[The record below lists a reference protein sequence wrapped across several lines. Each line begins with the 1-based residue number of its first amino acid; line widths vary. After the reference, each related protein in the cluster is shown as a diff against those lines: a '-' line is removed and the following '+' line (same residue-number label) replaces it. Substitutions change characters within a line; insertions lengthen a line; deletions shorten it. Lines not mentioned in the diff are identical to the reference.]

1 MARVLLVVAASL
13 VALAWPAW
21 CQRLPVLAP
30 VTKDLATS
38 LYTIPFHDGA
48 NLVLDIAGPLVWST
62 CQRGHLPAELPCK
75 SPTCRL
81 ANAYPV
87 PSCHAP
93 GCARDWRGDKTCTAY
108 PYNPV
113 TGVCAAGSLVH
124 TRFVA
129 NTTDGRNPVSQ
140 VNVRAV
146 AACAPRKLLASLP
159 GGSTGVAGLAG
170 SGLAL
175 PAQSMD
181 YTPLVAKQGSPAHY
195 ISVKSISMDN
205 TRVPVSERALAMGGV
220 MLSTRVPYALLRRD
234 VYRPFV
240 DAFVKALAAQA
251 APGGPVARAV
261 RPVAPF
267 ELCYDAQTLGNT
279 RFGYWVPSV
288 TLALDGGRGWRM
300 PGVNSMVDVEPGTAC
315 LAFVEMKAVKAGDGR
330 APAVIVGGLQME
342 NIVLEFDM
350 EKKRLGLR
358 PMPYYMQCSHFNF
371 TRSA

>member
-1 MARVLLVVAASL
+1 MARLLLILAASL
-13 VALAWPAW
+13 VALAWPAS

-38 LYTIPFHDGA
+38 LYTLPFHDGA
-48 NLVLDIAGPLVWST
+48 NLVVDIAGPLVWST
-62 CQRGHLPAELPCK
+62 CQRDHLPAELPCK

-87 PSCHAP
+87 PGCHAP
-93 GCARDWRGDKTCTAY
+93 GCGRDWHGDRTCTVY

-113 TGVCAAGSLVH
+113 TGACAAGNLVH

-159 GGSTGVAGLAG
+159 RGSTGVAGLAG

-181 YTPLVAKQGSPAHY
+181 HTPLVTKQGSPAHY

-205 TRVPVSERALAMGGV
+205 TRVLVSERALATGGV

-288 TLALDGGRGWRM
+288 TLALDGGRDWRM
-300 PGVNSMVDVEPGTAC
+300 AGVNSMVDVEPGTAC
-315 LAFVEMKAVKAGDGR
+315 LAFVEMKGVKAGDGR

-358 PMPYYMQCSHFNF
+358 TMPYYMQCSHFNF